1 MYTAEQYLKTSSFDN
16 DNISLFGENPD
27 NFFSLKKFE
36 SFGSYDSSIYI
47 VNNETN
53 QSTVNEKVINKKNLF
68 EESENNDTSSFAVE
82 KTGSIYYYYNN
93 NNNNNNNNDDK
104 NNILNENDMNSLSDL
119 LPLNN
124 NNSSKKYQYKIIPE
138 EKKKFMGRKRRNDQS
153 ERQKSWDNEMDVW
166 KNIRVRINK
175 SLFIILNNFSKLYGL
190 NKFYSFNGK
199 ISTKKDINEKL
210 LNESI
215 KNYIIRQGI
224 SNNFNKGKSEKEQEI
239 INKNNLHLIYKIL
252 ETEKNNLNQNKPF
265 TEFVNMEFKDFY
277 FNIFINKDNK
287 EINEI
292 YKNKNNFYEF
302 INDYEL
308 AKKKVYNYVAT
319 EIYKIY
325 GDKKSRTPKIKNLL

>member
-1 MYTAEQYLKTSSFDN
+1 MFAAEQYLKTSGLDD
-16 DNISLFGENPD
+16 DNISLFGEKTD
-27 NFFSLKKFE
+27 KNFFSFNKCESFE
-36 SFGSYDSSIYI
+36 SCGFDPSIYI
-47 VNNETN
+47 VNYETY
-53 QSTVNEKVINKKNLF
+53 QSTVNEKVFNKKNLF
-68 EESENNDTSSFAVE
+68 EEIENNDTSLFAVE
-82 KTGSIYYYYNN
+82 KNGSIYN
-93 NNNNNNNNDDK
+93 NNNNNNNNDDT
-104 NNILNENDMNSLSDL
+104 NNILKENDMNSLSEL

-175 SLFIILNNFSKLYGL
+175 SLFIILNNFSKIYGL

-210 LNESI
+210 LKESV

-224 SNNFNKGKSEKEQEI
+224 SNNFNKGKTEKEQEI

-265 TEFVNMEFKDFY
+265 TYFVNMEFKDFY

-287 EINEI
+287 ELNDIF
-292 YKNKNNFYEF
+292 KNKNNFYEF
-302 INDYEL
+302 IKDYEL
-308 AKKKVYNYVAT
+308 DKKNVYNKVAT
-319 EIYKIY
+319 KIYEIY
-325 GDKKSRTPKIKNLL
+325 DEKKSRTPKIKNL